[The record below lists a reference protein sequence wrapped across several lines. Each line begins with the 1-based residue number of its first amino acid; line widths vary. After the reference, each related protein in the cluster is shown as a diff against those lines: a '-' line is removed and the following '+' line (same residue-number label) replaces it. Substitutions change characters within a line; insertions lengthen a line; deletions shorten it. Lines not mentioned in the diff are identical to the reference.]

1 MGPIL
6 PQLSVY
12 GKQLGISP
20 EIMGSVTGCLPIL
33 FLIAKPMF
41 GLLVD
46 IYRDNRKTIFMALLI
61 SMSTSYALLCFLP
74 PRTMSTFEYKNNIC
88 DKMSTCNV
96 TVSTN

>member
-20 EIMGSVTGCLPIL
+20 EIMGSVTGCLPII
-33 FLIAKPMF
+33 FLIAKPIF
-41 GLLVD
+41 GLIVD
-46 IYRDNRKTIFMALLI
+46 IYRDNRKTIFVALII
-61 SMSTSYALLCFLP
+61 SMSTFYALLCFIP
-74 PRTMSTFEYKNNIC
+74 SRTMGSFEYENTIC

-96 TVSTN
+96 TVSSS